1 MIRATRRASMK
12 IKATAKATFGFF
24 KNLKTEALGL
34 CDGLTFLDD
43 DLGAMA
49 STLCFVTIGEE

>member
-1 MIRATRRASMK
+1 MK